1 MWLMP
6 FYAVCAL
13 AAQTSA
19 SGLYEAP
26 RYDSPTCEVA
36 LQGQGAFG
44 ILAIGHLH
52 CGAFPA
58 HQHCHLQMLL
68 ANLIMQQHK

>member
-1 MWLMP
+1 
-6 FYAVCAL
+6 L
-13 AAQTSA
+13 AAQELSVKYA
-19 SGLYEAP
+19 VHEAP
-26 RYDSPTCEVA
+26 QHNSLTYEVA

-58 HQHCHLQMLL
+58 HKHCHLQMLS
-68 ANLIMQQHK
+68 ANITTQQHN